1 LLSRLS
7 LLSTLITRQAHCSDG
22 GDDEPAEHDELA
34 EPAEH
39 DEDTE
44 PTEHSEDEELNEQVG
59 QAELAELAEHAG
71 HALSTL
77 QRWP

>member
-1 LLSRLS
+1 
-7 LLSTLITRQAHCSDG
+7 LLSTLGTRRAHCSDG

-39 DEDTE
+39 HELAE
-44 PTEHSEDEELNEQVG
+44 LAEHAGPDEQVE
-59 QAELAELAEHAG
+59 QAELAELAEHAEHAG

-77 QRWP
+77 QRSR